1 MGYSKVNQEL
11 NLEPAFDSLVEYNLG
26 SYVYVLVDPKDKIPF
41 YIGKGGA
48 SGAGNNRLLH
58 HFEEARERAFSKS
71 NHSKIQKIHEIWSR
85 GEEVDWFIYQF
96 DKCLKLDQIAEVI
109 ESALIDFSNLLDPKM
124 LTNEKRGKYGK
135 LKTRSEI
142 LAQGAE
148 EFSFDPIS
156 ENHTDVTIMLFNIKK
171 GYQTESDL
179 FRALIRAWSLR
190 PDLRSIEHAVAIG
203 LIDGVSHIAKPIMG
217 WQKSGQHV
225 GRFEIIADKNDE
237 KYSSFQYKDFKNV
250 IDQVGGFWL
259 RGASGGP
266 VVFQVN
272 AEQELIFLRGK
283 RGDNE

>member
-1 MGYSKVNQEL
+1 MGFSKVNQEL
-11 NLEPAFDSLVEYNLG
+11 NLEPAFDSLVEHNLG
-26 SYVYVLVDPKDKIPF
+26 SYVYILVDPKDKTPF

-58 HFEEARERAFSKS
+58 HFEEARESEFSKT
-71 NHSKIQKIHEIWSR
+71 NHYKIQKIHEIWNR
-85 GEEVDWFIYQF
+85 GDEVDWFVYQM
-96 DKCLKLDQIAEVI
+96 DKCLQLDQVAEVV
-109 ESALIDFSNLLDPKM
+109 ESALIDFSNLFNPKL

-142 LAQGAE
+142 LAQGAQ

-171 GYQTESDL
+171 GYQRERDL
-179 FRALIRAWSLR
+179 FGALIRAWSLR
-190 PDLRSIEHAVAIG
+190 TDLRSIENAVAIG
-203 LIDGVSHIAKPIMG
+203 LIDGISHIAKPIMG
-217 WQKSGQHV
+217 WQKSIQHV

-237 KYSSFQYKDFKNV
+237 KYSIFQYKNFKNV

-272 AEQELIFLRGK
+272 AEQELKFLRGQ